1 MPAFKIYHDPYV
13 TCDEDRYLSQCAFDA
28 AGILCQHR
36 DIIKSLDN
44 SKFKNNFQKDDCMF
58 VIFFMQYIYIY
69 MYDWSGITA
78 KKTFII
84 VACHLT

>member
-44 SKFKNNFQKDDCMF
+44 SKFKI
-58 VIFFMQYIYIY
+58 IFKKMIVCSSFFSCNIY
-69 MYDWSGITA
+69 MIGQA
-78 KKTFII
+78 
-84 VACHLT
+84 

>member
-28 AGILCQHR
+28 AGILCQRR

-58 VIFFMQYIYIY
+58 VILFHAIYYI
-69 MYDWSGITA
+69 YDWSGIIA
-78 KKTFII
+78 KARIVI
-84 VACHLT
+84 VACPLT

>member
-1 MPAFKIYHDPYV
+1 MPTFKIYHDPYV
-13 TCDEDRYLSQCAFDA
+13 TCDEDRYCSQCAFDA

-44 SKFKNNFQKDDCMF
+44 SKIIFKKMIVCSSFC
-58 VIFFMQYIYIY
+58 FMQYIY
-69 MYDWSGITA
+69 DWSGIVA
-78 KKTFII
+78 KETIII

>member
-44 SKFKNNFQKDDCMF
+44 SKFRN
-58 VIFFMQYIYIY
+58 IFTCFLQNAFNSFPY
-69 MYDWSGITA
+69 T
-78 KKTFII
+78 
-84 VACHLT
+84 

>member
-13 TCDEDRYLSQCAFDA
+13 TCDEDRYHSQCAFDA

-58 VIFFMQYIYIY
+58 VILFHAIY
-69 MYDWSGITA
+69 MIGQA
-78 KKTFII
+78 
-84 VACHLT
+84 

>member
-13 TCDEDRYLSQCAFDA
+13 TCDEDRYHSQCAFDA

-44 SKFKNNFQKDDCMF
+44 SS
-58 VIFFMQYIYIY
+58 VSTIH
-69 MYDWSGITA
+69 T
-78 KKTFII
+78 TFNKM
-84 VACHLT
+84 VKHLSEILEALQV

>member
-44 SKFKNNFQKDDCMF
+44 LKFRNNFQKDDCMF
-58 VIFFMQYIYIY
+58 VIFFMQHI
-69 MYDWSGITA
+69 YDWSGIIA
-78 KKTFII
+78 KEMIII

>member
-58 VIFFMQYIYIY
+58 VIFFMQYIY
-69 MYDWSGITA
+69 DWSGIIA
-78 KKTFII
+78 KEMIII

>member
-58 VIFFMQYIYIY
+58 VIFFMQYIY
-69 MYDWSGITA
+69 DWSGIIA
-78 KKTFII
+78 KETIII

>member
-1 MPAFKIYHDPYV
+1 MPTFKIYHDPYV

-44 SKFKNNFQKDDCMF
+44 SKFRNIFQKDDCML
-58 VIFFMQYIYIY
+58 VILFHAIYITY
-69 MYDWSGITA
+69 NTSIY
-78 KKTFII
+78 
-84 VACHLT
+84 

>member
-13 TCDEDRYLSQCAFDA
+13 ACDEDRYHSQCAFDA

-44 SKFKNNFQKDDCMF
+44 SKFKNNFQKDDCML
-58 VIFFMQYIYIY
+58 VILFHLTYIYIY
-69 MYDWSGITA
+69 MYI
-78 KKTFII
+78 
-84 VACHLT
+84 